1 MMNNELKKM
10 TLFILIVVI
19 VFVAFYGLT
28 ILITKDKKEVIEED
42 YSEAV
47 IQYDTILVGEIYNQK
62 ETEYYI
68 LVEMPGDENVSSYES
83 KISEYTSKEN
93 NLKIYTIDL
102 SSAFNKKYIGESSNF
117 ELEYPI
123 FSESTLL
130 KIENKT
136 IVQIYEGQ
144 EKITNQLNV
153 MNEVQE

>member
-1 MMNNELKKM
+1 ML
-10 TLFILIVVI
+10 ILR
-19 VFVAFYGLT
+19 LT
-28 ILITKDKKEVIEED
+28 TK
-42 YSEAV
+42 A
-47 IQYDTILVGEIYNQK
+47 L
-62 ETEYYI
+62 YI
-68 LVEMPGDENVSSYES
+68 P
-83 KISEYTSKEN
+83 KEN